1 MYLFGMAGGYVV
13 ALALF
18 QCQGEANLFSENT
31 CSSFGVLITREYLYV
46 TVRVLRG
53 R

>member
-1 MYLFGMAGGYVV
+1 VGAV
-13 ALALF
+13 ARF

-31 CSSFGVLITREYLYV
+31 RRSFGVLITREYLYA